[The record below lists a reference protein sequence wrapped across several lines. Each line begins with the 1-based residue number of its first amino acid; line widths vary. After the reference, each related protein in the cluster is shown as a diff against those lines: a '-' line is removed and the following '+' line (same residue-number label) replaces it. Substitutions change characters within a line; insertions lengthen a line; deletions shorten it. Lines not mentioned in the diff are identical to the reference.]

1 LDQIIGQSFRA
12 TRAGQKFDLIP
23 LPHPSGASPWYRIPP
38 GRELLQRAL
47 QLVVRHKAFRK
58 TPPEV
63 RHPA

>member
-38 GRELLQRAL
+38 RPRA
-47 QLVVRHKAFRK
+47 
-58 TPPEV
+58 TPTGSSTC
-63 RHPA
+63 R